1 MHSTENNA
9 PVDPNRELDALMQDK
24 VEAHCRQQLSAML
37 DGVLAPDEARFLLR
51 RLQHDGELAGNWE
64 RWQVYGDLMRG
75 GVSQLLPADFSQR
88 VVAALE
94 AEAQQA
100 QPAVAARGARPGW
113 TRWAGGAALAASVAM
128 AALFVVQRDPQGA
141 TPPSGSESLEVATS
155 GAPAPVTL
163 PGAAVASTTPEPRP
177 ATPAEAGATA
187 AAGAIVLAAREA
199 PRRAARRQ
207 NTRSAATVSEARV
220 SEARIAAAPA
230 PEPPEAIAATGAEAG
245 ASGATRR
252 PSDPFV
258 LEVPAN
264 ARPWPR
270 AVVPGMGQG
279 GFNAGYGVPAGT
291 QAGAGSFEHFEP
303 TLPAAEDPQAA
314 LSAPTENTGG
324 R

>member
-1 MHSTENNA
+1 MHS
-9 PVDPNRELDALMQDK
+9 PQDPADHDPTRELDALMQDK

-141 TPPSGSESLEVATS
+141 APATGSEPLQVAASGVPASVATPPAQVA
-155 GAPAPVTL
+155 AN
-163 PGAAVASTTPEPRP
+163 TPEPV
-177 ATPAEAGATA
+177 TPAEAGATA
-187 AAGAIVLAAREA
+187 AAGAVVLAAREV

-207 NTRSAATVSEARV
+207 QDNARV
-220 SEARIAAAPA
+220 AAAASETRTAAAP
-230 PEPPEAIAATGAEAG
+230 EAAQAVASAEA
-245 ASGATRR
+245 ARTA
-252 PSDPFV
+252 SDPFV
-258 LEVPAN
+258 LEVPAT

-279 GFNAGYGVPAGT
+279 GFNVGYGTSPGT
-291 QAGAGSFEHFEP
+291 QTEAGGFEYFEP
-303 TLPAAEDPQAA
+303 QLPPTETPQADPPA
-314 LSAPTENTGG
+314 RADSPGG
-324 R
+324 